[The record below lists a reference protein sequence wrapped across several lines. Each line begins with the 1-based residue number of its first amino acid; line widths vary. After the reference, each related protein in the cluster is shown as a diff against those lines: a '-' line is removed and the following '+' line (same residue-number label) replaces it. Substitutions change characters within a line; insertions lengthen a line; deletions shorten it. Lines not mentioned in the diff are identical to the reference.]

1 MKLNYALA
9 TLLLVGASAQ
19 ADVIHFNALLSGAAE
34 SPPNASPATGLT
46 SIYFDTVTHLMSI
59 EIGYSG
65 LVGETTAAHIHC
77 CNAVPGVGNSGV
89 ATEVPSFDFVALGSH
104 GGDFHGVEDLS
115 LASEYN
121 PAFLAANG
129 GTAASAEAALLAGI
143 FAGESYLNV
152 HSTFRRGG
160 EIRGFLAVPEPSTAA
175 ILALAL
181 AGLGWRQ
188 RGRSN
193 KA

>member
-9 TLLLVGASAQ
+9 TLLLAGASAQ
-19 ADVIHFNALLSGAAE
+19 ASVFHFNALLSGAAE
-34 SPPNASPATGLT
+34 APPNASPATGLS

-65 LVGETTAAHIHC
+65 LLGETTAAHIHC
-77 CNAVPGVGNSGV
+77 CTAVPGVGIIGV
-89 ATEVPSFDFVALGSH
+89 ATEVPTFDFVTLGSH

-129 GTAASAEAALLAGI
+129 GTAASAEAAFLAGI
-143 FAGESYLNV
+143 FAGRSYVNI
-152 HSTFRRGG
+152 HSTFRRAG

-181 AGLGWRQ
+181 AGLGWRH

-193 KA
+193 KG

>member
-9 TLLLVGASAQ
+9 TLLLAGASAQ
-19 ADVIHFNALLSGAAE
+19 ASVFHFNALLSGAAE
-34 SPPNASPATGLT
+34 APPNASPATGLT

-65 LVGETTAAHIHC
+65 LIGGTTAAHIHC
-77 CNAVPGVGNSGV
+77 CTAVPGVGNIGV
-89 ATEVPSFDFVALGSH
+89 ATEVPTFDFVALGSH

-115 LASEYN
+115 LTSEYS

-129 GTAASAEAALLAGI
+129 GTAAGAEAALLAGI
-143 FAGESYLNV
+143 FAGRSYLNV
-152 HSTFRRGG
+152 HSPFAPGG
-160 EIRGFLAVPEPSTAA
+160 EIRGFLAVPEPSTVA
-175 ILALAL
+175 ILALAV

-188 RGRSN
+188 RGRSSQG
-193 KA
+193 